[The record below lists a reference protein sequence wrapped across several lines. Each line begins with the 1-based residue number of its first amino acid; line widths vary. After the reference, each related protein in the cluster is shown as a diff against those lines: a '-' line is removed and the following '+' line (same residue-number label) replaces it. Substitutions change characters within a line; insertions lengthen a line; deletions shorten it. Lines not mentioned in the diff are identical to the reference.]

1 MDKTFRFNSIA
12 EFHQFC
18 NLPAAEHPLIS
29 LIDYSRVRYPV
40 DESEM
45 QWIQGFYSVGLKRN
59 VNAKFNYGQQA
70 YDFDSGVLTFVSPL
84 QFLKIEMNP
93 EIKVNPTGWLLL
105 IHPDFL
111 FGTALAKKIRSY
123 EFFQYAANEALFLSE
138 KEEQV
143 IVDLLK
149 NIEREYQSNIDR
161 FSQEL
166 IVSQLEQLL
175 IYSERFYERQFFTR
189 KKTNVEI
196 VDRFEQVLSNY
207 FQSGKSLQNGVPSV
221 TSIAEQLHIS
231 ANYLGSILRM
241 YTKQNTQQHI
251 QNKMIEYAKER
262 LSTTAA
268 SVSEIAYELG
278 FEYPQ
283 SFSKLFK
290 NKTQQSP
297 LEYRESFN

>member
-143 IVDLLK
+143 IVDLLVR
-149 NIEREYQSNIDR
+149 N
-161 FSQEL
+161 
-166 IVSQLEQLL
+166 
-175 IYSERFYERQFFTR
+175 
-189 KKTNVEI
+189 
-196 VDRFEQVLSNY
+196 
-207 FQSGKSLQNGVPSV
+207 
-221 TSIAEQLHIS
+221 
-231 ANYLGSILRM
+231 
-241 YTKQNTQQHI
+241 
-251 QNKMIEYAKER
+251 
-262 LSTTAA
+262 
-268 SVSEIAYELG
+268 
-278 FEYPQ
+278 
-283 SFSKLFK
+283 
-290 NKTQQSP
+290 
-297 LEYRESFN
+297 